1 MICKRLVNDVKSYT
15 FAGNFLNKSYPKVF
29 HRSCGKLL
37 WKTILL
43 IVQTIDFQMTFSTLH
58 IQVASEN
65 ENF

>member
-1 MICKRLVNDVKSYT
+1 MVVYDFSWRTWRFIEKLFKSFY
-15 FAGNFLNKSYPKVF
+15 LKVF

-43 IVQTIDFQMTFSTLH
+43 SVQTIDFQMTFSTLH